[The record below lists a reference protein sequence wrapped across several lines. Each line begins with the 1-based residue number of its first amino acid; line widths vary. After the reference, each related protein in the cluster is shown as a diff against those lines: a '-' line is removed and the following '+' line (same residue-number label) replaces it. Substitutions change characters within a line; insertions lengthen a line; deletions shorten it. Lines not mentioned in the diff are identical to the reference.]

1 MHLMAN
7 SPNAVLLVEPGFKSL
22 ACGGIVLMPGND
34 AAAQRGK

>member
-7 SPNAVLLVEPGFKSL
+7 SPHALLLAKPGFNSL
-22 ACGGIVLMPGND
+22 ACGGIVLLPSNN